1 MDACTEM
8 TIWDTQGCSDIDLT
22 RRVTAML
29 WLSMEMS
36 FPSGLL
42 KHRLTVGDS
51 VTLHRSA
58 ILNQISLSQS
68 MSFSLLN
75 SSLYIRVD

>member
-1 MDACTEM
+1 
-8 TIWDTQGCSDIDLT
+8 
-22 RRVTAML
+22 ML